1 MTTARALLKRFWPAL
16 AAPALVT
23 LVLLLV
29 RCSDRA
35 QDNAVTQAHDAGVAQ
50 QRADTATATLDQTLK
65 AAHAEEAIRRDPVV
79 RNASCLRHSRTPEN
93 C

>member
-1 MTTARALLKRFWPAL
+1 MIYLHRFWPAL
-16 AAPALVT
+16 VAAALIA

-35 QDNAVTQAHDAGVAQ
+35 QDNAVTQAHDAGMAQ
-50 QRADTATATLDQTLK
+50 ERADTAAETLNRTVE
-65 AAHAEEAIRRDPVV
+65 AVHAEEAIRRNPDV
-79 RNASCLRHSRTPEN
+79 RDASCLRHSRTPEN